1 MADKTYTFRLV
12 ISGPNDFSAEF
23 EIPIGITTIGRDA
36 DNSIQLDDRTVS
48 RHHARLECISGEC
61 DITDLESSNGT
72 YINKVKVAAKTPVPL
87 KHQDRIGLGPNFE
100 MILEQTEV
108 IEDVIPSEEPVQPP
122 VEEISEP
129 PEIKVSIPP
138 VPPPPPTAPLP
149 PPDGTGD
156 LIPPGLSIQSRRLL
170 KYLPG
175 IYHTDFMARFLG
187 IFEAILTPVEWTID
201 HFDLFLSPRTA
212 PEAFLPWLANWY
224 EAEFDKTWNES
235 QRRQFLEEAWM
246 IYSRRGTKW
255 ALGRVLEIYTGQ
267 PADIDDLAEDL
278 RPHAFRV
285 TLPLNEDNVNRSS
298 ITALI
303 EYYKP
308 AHTDYELIF
317 RG

>member
-1 MADKTYTFRLV
+1 MADKSYIFRLV
-12 ISGPNDFSAEF
+12 ISGPNDYAAEF

-72 YINKVKVAAKTPVPL
+72 SVNKVKISPKTPVPL

-108 IEDVIPSEEPVQPP
+108 IEDEIPSEEPEQPP
-122 VEEISEP
+122 IEEPVPP
-129 PEIKVSIPP
+129 PEIKVP
-138 VPPPPPTAPLP
+138 VPPPPPVLPTTPLP
-149 PPDGTGD
+149 PPDGKDD
-156 LIPPGLSIQSRRLL
+156 LFPPGLSIQSRRLL

-224 EAEFDKTWNES
+224 EAEFDKTWNVS
-235 QRRQFLEEAWM
+235 QRRQFLEEAWL

-255 ALGRVLEIYTGQ
+255 SLSRVLEIYTGQ
-267 PADIDDLAEDL
+267 APHIDDLAEDL

-285 TLPLNEDNVNRSS
+285 TLPLNEGDVNRSS

-303 EYYKP
+303 DYYKP